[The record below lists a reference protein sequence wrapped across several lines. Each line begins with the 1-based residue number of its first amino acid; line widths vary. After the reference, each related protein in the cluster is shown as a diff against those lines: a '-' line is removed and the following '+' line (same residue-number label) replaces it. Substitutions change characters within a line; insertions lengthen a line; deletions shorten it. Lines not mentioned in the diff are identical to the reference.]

1 MEGIVNPP
9 WVYGPKEVGEWI
21 SATYGDER
29 RKPKERERIIRKEVK
44 IGLFWKKEVPNRW
57 FRIFRYCEDDPEGIA
72 ILIIKALY
80 KTGFKKILDA
90 KQGRKRLNCRN
101 LDDLEEALSGI
112 KGRKLRFVLAKS
124 KIERARIITRRFY
137 PCKGSSTIIRIGK
150 GAKEDIARS
159 LNILK
164 DKGLTIRY
172 IRYLS

>member
-21 SATYGDER
+21 SATYGNEER
-29 RKPKERERIIRKEVK
+29 KSKERKKIIRKEVK
-44 IGLFWKKEVPNRW
+44 IGLFWRKEISNGW
-57 FRIFRYCEDDPEGIA
+57 LKMFRYCEDDPKGVA

-90 KQGRKRLNCRN
+90 RHGRRHLNCRN
-101 LDDLEEALSGI
+101 LDDLEETLSSI

-124 KIERARIITRRFY
+124 EIEKAHIITRRFY
-137 PCKGSSTIIRIGK
+137 PCNGSSTIIRIEK
-150 GAKEDIARS
+150 GTREDVARF

-172 IRYLS
+172 VRYLS

>member
-29 RKPKERERIIRKEVK
+29 RKPKEREKIIRKEVE
-44 IGLFWKKEVPNRW
+44 IGLFWKKEIPNEW
-57 FRIFRYCEDDPEGIA
+57 FRIFRYCEDDSKGVA

-80 KTGFKKILDA
+80 KAGFKKILDA
-90 KQGRKRLNCRN
+90 RYGKRSLNCRN
-101 LDDLEEALSGI
+101 LGDLEENLSGI
-112 KGRKLRFVLAKS
+112 KGRKLKFVLAKS
-124 KIERARIITRRFY
+124 KIEKARIITRKFY
-137 PCKGSSTIIRIGK
+137 PCNGSSTIIHIEK
-150 GAKEDIARS
+150 GTREDVARF

-172 IRYLS
+172 VRYLL